1 VVVLVMCTDTLV
13 PAGMS
18 PRMQLKVWVGAVPV
32 IEQLP
37 WAGPVLIDQL
47 TPDPPGSGS
56 LTVTERA
63 TPVAAAP
70 ELATET
76 VNPIRS
82 PALTVATSAV
92 LVIDGAGGWI
102 PMVAEAD
109 TLGALVA
116 EAVAVL
122 G

>member
-1 VVVLVMCTDTLV
+1 MCTDTLA

-18 PRMQLKVWVGAVPV
+18 PRVQLKVWVGAVPV

-63 TPVAAAP
+63 TPVPAAP

-82 PALTVATSAV
+82 PALTVPASAV
-92 LVIDGAGGWI
+92 LVTVSPGHCTVI
-102 PMVAEAD
+102 VAPPVASAP
-109 TLGALVA
+109 LAA

>member
-1 VVVLVMCTDTLV
+1 MCTDTLA

-18 PRMQLKVWVGAVPV
+18 PRVQLKVWERAGAVK
-32 IEQLP
+32 EQLP
-37 WAGPVLIDQL
+37 WEGPVLIDQL

-63 TPVAAAP
+63 TPVPAAP

-82 PALTVATSAV
+82 PALTVPASAV
-92 LVIDGAGGWI
+92 LVTDRAGAWTT
-102 PMVAEAD
+102 MVAEAD